1 MKKYRSKK
9 GFTLMELVIVLT
21 IMGILLA
28 IIVPSWGYFIRRAR
42 ERSANAKAKVVF
54 NAAQTE
60 ITRINMKERPTFNVA
75 TDPTA
80 DSMKQ
85 EAAKKA
91 LFVGN
96 VANDATKGEF
106 YYYWDGAAKTGYKV
120 DGKAF
125 PQTPQKDPFASAE
138 DNDAFA
144 RAINNIVGDKAYF
157 YKIYV
162 KDYNVKSVVYSE
174 YENGRYKGTYPLS
187 IGTNQLPDAIEDDI
201 REHSVITINMK
212 DID

>member
-1 MKKYRSKK
+1 MKTRRSKK

-91 LFVGN
+91 LFVGDTTN
-96 VANDATKGEF
+96 GEF

-120 DGKAF
+120 DDKHF
-125 PQTPQKDPFASAE
+125 PQTPQKNAFASAE

-187 IGTNQLPDAIEDDI
+187 IGTNQLTDAIEDDI
-201 REHSVITINMK
+201 REQSVISINMK

>member
-1 MKKYRSKK
+1 MKTRRSKK

-21 IMGILLA
+21 IMGILLV

-60 ITRINMKERPTFNVA
+60 ITRINMKERPTFNIA

-80 DSMKQ
+80 DSTKQ
-85 EAAKKA
+85 DAAKKA

-96 VANDATKGEF
+96 VDDATKGEF
-106 YYYWDGAAKTGYKV
+106 YYYWDGASKTGYKLSASKPN
-120 DGKAF
+120 GNL
-125 PQTPQKDPFASAE
+125 KDVNASAE
-138 DNDAFA
+138 DNAALA

-174 YENGRYKGTYPLS
+174 YANGRYKGTYPLS
-187 IGTNQLPDAIEDDI
+187 IGTNQLTETLENQI
-201 REHSVITINMK
+201 RNNAVSAINMK